1 MLGAG
6 NQYRT
11 RDCSVL
17 AVFLSDLQASMRIA
31 RIQELERASNTR
43 HPNYLAQFPLTT
55 SFFLG
60 EGHAAT
66 LLKQVSTDFLSAWG
80 NRHSQSSSS
89 SSPMPEIE
97 PIQTWAFKNTALAV
111 QSFVLAATSH
121 NIDTSIMEGLDGRR
135 VRELLR
141 IPDRYGIPMAVAAGY
156 AYDETESKLT
166 ARLPLEEIVFADTF
180 GAPWSPANDDDE
192 ECTETE
198 TARVS

>member
-17 AVFLSDLQASMRIA
+17 AVFLSDLQASKRIA

-80 NRHSQSSSS
+80 NRQSQSSS

-97 PIQTWAFKNTALAV
+97 PIQTWAYKNTALAV
-111 QSFVLAATSH
+111 QSFVLAATAH

-135 VRELLR
+135 ARELLR

-156 AYDETESKLT
+156 AYDETEST
-166 ARLPLEEIVFADTF
+166 ITPRLPLEEIVFADTF
-180 GAPWSPANDDDE
+180 GEPWSPANDDDE
-192 ECTETE
+192 EEQRTE

>member
-11 RDCSVL
+11 RDCSAL

-31 RIQELERASNTR
+31 RILELERASNTR

-55 SFFLG
+55 SFLLG

-80 NRHSQSSSS
+80 NSHSSS

-97 PIQTWAFKNTALAV
+97 PIQTWAYKNTALTV
-111 QSFVLAATSH
+111 QSFVLAATAH

-141 IPDRYGIPMAVAAGY
+141 IPDRYGIPMAVATGY
-156 AYDETESKLT
+156 AYDETESPIT

-180 GAPWSPANDDDE
+180 GKPWLPDNDDDNE
-192 ECTETE
+192 EGTETA

>member
-1 MLGAG
+1 VI
-6 NQYRT
+6 
-11 RDCSVL
+11 CSVL
-17 AVFLSDLQASMRIA
+17 AVFLSDLQASKRIA

-43 HPNYLAQFPLTT
+43 HPNYLAQFPSTT

-80 NRHSQSSSS
+80 NRQSQSSS

-97 PIQTWAFKNTALAV
+97 PIQTWAYKNTALAV
-111 QSFVLAATSH
+111 QSFVLAATAH

-135 VRELLR
+135 ARELLR

-156 AYDETESKLT
+156 AYDETEST
-166 ARLPLEEIVFADTF
+166 ITPRLPLEEIVFADTF
-180 GAPWSPANDDDE
+180 GEPWSPANDDDE
-192 ECTETE
+192 EEQRTE